1 MKPMLEFKI
10 GSSVFFSDYEDYIAK
25 DNDKLCIMD
34 NFPIK
39 DTNVL
44 NLKQNGDDVF
54 FYKNMSKDEFIKDT
68 IDSKVP
74 MRVGKFLSPEFC
86 KYIGFEISD
95 YAKLNEVFNNL
106 DDRHQYEKIIRDAY
120 IENNSFTLTDEQRLK
135 AYEEYKGKRLQQ

>member
-1 MKPMLEFKI
+1 MKPIVEFPI
-10 GSSVFFSDYEDYIAK
+10 GSSVFFSDYEDYTAK

-44 NLKQNGDDVF
+44 NLKLNGDDVF

>member
-1 MKPMLEFKI
+1 MKLIVAFPI
-10 GSSVFFSDYEDYIAK
+10 GSSVFFSNYEDYTAK

>member
-1 MKPMLEFKI
+1 MKPIVEFKI
-10 GSSVFFSDYEDYIAK
+10 GSSVFFSDYEDYTAK

>member
-1 MKPMLEFKI
+1 MKLIVEFPI
-10 GSSVFFSDYEDYIAK
+10 GSSVFFSNYEDYTAK